1 MLARGFVAWLLL
13 SGAFVALDVVGLADG
28 LALPV
33 PLIVALVGARVI
45 QQAPWA
51 QRNPRRLVLAV
62 ATGCAVLAGAARA
75 LQLRWFDL
83 SPSELAATLLLAAG
97 LSLLLA
103 ADRVRALLLRP
114 LGLDPASPVH
124 AVVAVAIVLT
134 VLTSIVLFSVL
145 QREPATS
152 IALYPT
158 DSMVSLVSDVAIAL
172 AGVGFMLTRDFRTAG
187 ARLDLRPLRVRHL
200 AWALGAATLFHL
212 VVGAM
217 EWTESIVLPG
227 FHALEER
234 FDYEFVGIPRLAGA
248 ALVSVTAGVGEEIL
262 FRGALQPRIGIVASA
277 VLFAMLHVQYQ
288 VPGVLMI
295 LAVGLALGVLKRW
308 TSTTF
313 TVVVHVVYDLGAFL
327 LDFYA

>member
-45 QQAPWA
+45 QQAGWA

-75 LQLRWFDL
+75 LQFRWFDL
-83 SPSELAATLLLAAG
+83 SPSELAAMLLLAAG

-103 ADRVRALLLRP
+103 ADRVRALVLRP
-114 LGLDPASPVH
+114 LGLDPSPVH

-134 VLTSIVLFSVL
+134 VLTSIVLFIVL
-145 QREPATS
+145 QREPAAST
-152 IALYPT
+152 ALYPT

-200 AWALGAATLFHL
+200 AWALGVATLFHL

-248 ALVSVTAGVGEEIL
+248 ALVSVGAGVGEEIL

-288 VPGVLMI
+288 VPGILMI